1 MFGYLLPCK
10 PEMKVKEFEAY
21 RSVYCGLCKQLAA
34 DYGLLGRMFLNYDLV
49 LVSLMADGLSGQEGR
64 PCAERCMVN
73 PQRRCMLRDTNGL
86 QLAAD
91 SLILTVWYKLADDLS
106 DEGLVRRTGAW
117 ILRLLTRRLHRKA
130 AARRPELDRILAQAT
145 ADQATVEK
153 EGCTGYDQAADPTA
167 RMTGALF
174 AQCASIESQRKVLY
188 RMGLFLGKIIYYLD
202 AAEDFASDVK
212 KGRYNVFA
220 LHGLDAAGAIGA
232 AQQQCQMA
240 AAEAARSYSMLELR
254 LNKPIWDNIVYLGL
268 PQSIAQAGQPRA
280 KQKGSYQ

>member
-73 PQRRCMLRDTNGL
+73 PRRRCMLRDTEGL
-86 QLAAD
+86 RLAAD
-91 SLILTVWYKLADDLS
+91 SLILTVWYKLTDDMT
-106 DEGLVRRTGAW
+106 DEGFVRRMGTGL
-117 ILRLLTRRLHRKA
+117 LRLLTRRLHRKA
-130 AARRPELDRILAQAT
+130 AARRPDLDRTLAQAT
-145 ADQATVEK
+145 ADQSAVEK
-153 EGCTGYDQAADPTA
+153 QGCAGFDQAADPTA

-174 AQCASIESQRKVLY
+174 AQCAADESQRAPLY

-202 AAEDFASDVK
+202 AAEDFASDIK

-220 LHGLDAAGAIGA
+220 LHGLDAAGAIETA
-232 AQQQCQMA
+232 RQQCRMA
-240 AAEAARSYSMLELR
+240 AAEAARSYTMLELR
-254 LNKPIWDNIVYLGL
+254 LNKPIWDNIIYLGL
-268 PQSIAQAGQPRA
+268 PQSIAKAGQPRA

>member
-21 RSVYCGLCKQLAA
+21 RSVYCGLCKQLAD

-73 PQRRCMLRDTNGL
+73 PRRRCMLRDTEGL
-86 QLAAD
+86 RLAAD
-91 SLILTVWYKLADDLS
+91 GLILTVWYKLADDMA
-106 DEGLVRRTGAW
+106 DEGLVRRMGTRM
-117 ILRLLTRRLHRKA
+117 LRLLARRLHRKA
-130 AARRPELDRILAQAT
+130 AARRPELDRPLAHAT
-145 ADQATVEK
+145 ADHAAEEK
-153 EGCTGYDQAADPTA
+153 EGGAGDILAADPTA

-174 AQCASIESQRKVLY
+174 AACAAEESQRTALY

-202 AAEDFASDVK
+202 AAEDFGSDVK

-220 LHGLDAAGAIGA
+220 LHGLDAAGAIGEA
-232 AQQQCQMA
+232 RRQCRAA
-240 AAEAARSYSMLELR
+240 AAEAARSYTMLNLR

-280 KQKGSYQ
+280 KQKGSYT

>member
-73 PQRRCMLRDTNGL
+73 PRRRCMLRDTDGL
-86 QLAAD
+86 RLAAD
-91 SLILTVWYKLADDLS
+91 GLILTVWYKLADDMS
-106 DEGLVRRTGAW
+106 DEGFIRRTGAG
-117 ILRLLTRRLHRKA
+117 ILRLLTRRLYRKA
-130 AARRPELDRILAQAT
+130 AARRPELDRTLAQAT
-145 ADQATVEK
+145 ADQSAVEK
-153 EGCTGYDQAADPTA
+153 EGCAGYDQAADPTA

-174 AQCASIESQRKVLY
+174 AECAADESQRTALY

-202 AAEDFASDVK
+202 AAEDFGSDVK

-220 LHGLDAAGAIGA
+220 LHGPDADGAIA
-232 AQQQCQMA
+232 EARQQCRMA
-240 AAEAARSYSMLELR
+240 AAEAARSYTQLDLR
-254 LNKPIWDNIVYLGL
+254 LNKPIWDNIIYLGL
-268 PQSIAQAGQPRA
+268 PQSIAQAGQPHA